1 MKDKTN
7 RAWYFLSLITL
18 STLSES
24 TYEVVAL
31 GGILL
36 SLFFYARALLL
47 HMKKKEKP
55 LFDPRLSCFSKWAAF
70 SGKSRSFCC
79 QGPKQQTVGC
89 YLNAGGLGKG
99 KIEWAILFKM
109 ATSMPEQTNGPR
121 ARFLQR
127 RPVIPLSLCQQA
139 ETVLCQLVVRVP
151 RWLNVAQIGQ
161 SPNFLG

>member
-55 LFDPRLSCFSKWAAF
+55 LFDPRLSCFSK
-70 SGKSRSFCC
+70 
-79 QGPKQQTVGC
+79 
-89 YLNAGGLGKG
+89 
-99 KIEWAILFKM
+99 
-109 ATSMPEQTNGPR
+109 
-121 ARFLQR
+121 
-127 RPVIPLSLCQQA
+127 
-139 ETVLCQLVVRVP
+139 
-151 RWLNVAQIGQ
+151 
-161 SPNFLG
+161 